1 MWISMLFPTKKIFE
15 EYKHIVVKMNDDF
28 HGILTTNPT
37 VELLCDVE
45 VAWGSFPLCLCWK

>member
-1 MWISMLFPTKKIFE
+1 MLFPTKKIFE

-45 VAWGSFPLCLCWK
+45 VAWASFALCLCWK